1 MMKDKMKD
9 LTRKVVKRL
18 LGNLL
23 SDPRNDKYRKVRLGN
38 PRIKE
43 AVADRE
49 CGVDLLEAV
58 GFRVADKGGEL
69 FAVMDEVPG
78 DARLGWIR
86 QAVLLLQRARP
97 STPPPK
103 QADAKGTRPDGVGE
117 QQGVKRPVD
126 HQIRVFFSVAASS
139 VAENDLPDYFYSLSN
154 EEIRNEAKMR
164 RGRLEQSWL
173 LIPKSYKEKQALA
186 ARQKYKQAL
195 IRIPFPDGVILQG
208 VFLPTEPISSLYE
221 FAASALKQPSLEF
234 DLICPAG
241 PRTRVTPPF
250 PQPGERAHTLLDED
264 LVPSARLTFKPK

>member
-1 MMKDKMKD
+1 
-9 LTRKVVKRL
+9 
-18 LGNLL
+18 
-23 SDPRNDKYRKVRLGN
+23 
-38 PRIKE
+38 
-43 AVADRE
+43 
-49 CGVDLLEAV
+49 
-58 GFRVADKGGEL
+58 
-69 FAVMDEVPG
+69 MDEVPG

-154 EEIRNEAKMR
+154 EEVRNEAKMR

>member
-1 MMKDKMKD
+1 MPPRP
-9 LTRKVVKRL
+9 LWRL

-23 SDPRNDKYRKVRLGN
+23 SDPRNDKHRKVRLGN

-173 LIPKSYKEKQALA
+173 LIPKSYKEKVCS
-186 ARQKYKQAL
+186 
-195 IRIPFPDGVILQG
+195 FPQSPL
-208 VFLPTEPISSLYE
+208 

-241 PRTRVTPPF
+241 PRTRVTPF

>member
-1 MMKDKMKD
+1 
-9 LTRKVVKRL
+9 
-18 LGNLL
+18 
-23 SDPRNDKYRKVRLGN
+23 
-38 PRIKE
+38 
-43 AVADRE
+43 
-49 CGVDLLEAV
+49 
-58 GFRVADKGGEL
+58 
-69 FAVMDEVPG
+69 MDEVPG

-139 VAENDLPDYFYSLSN
+139 VAEDDLPDSFYSLSN

-195 IRIPFPDGVILQG
+195 IRIPFPDGVILQASG
-208 VFLPTEPISSLYE
+208 LIRVTFSGISTRLYK

>member
-1 MMKDKMKD
+1 
-9 LTRKVVKRL
+9 
-18 LGNLL
+18 
-23 SDPRNDKYRKVRLGN
+23 
-38 PRIKE
+38 
-43 AVADRE
+43 
-49 CGVDLLEAV
+49 
-58 GFRVADKGGEL
+58 
-69 FAVMDEVPG
+69 MDEVPG